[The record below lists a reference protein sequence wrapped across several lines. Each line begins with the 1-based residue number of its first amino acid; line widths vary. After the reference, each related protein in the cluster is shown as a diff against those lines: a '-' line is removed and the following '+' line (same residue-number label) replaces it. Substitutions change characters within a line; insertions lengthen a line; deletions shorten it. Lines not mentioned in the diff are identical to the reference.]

1 MTPVPRV
8 LGIREFVDGETKL
21 QNNSSLMKGAYFE
34 KGRVVET
41 WATLEVWLS
50 YGLILNLPYRIIK
63 MNTAA
68 HIERCILWV
77 EILVE
82 RKPPLSLER
91 ERKYIYLLIFFLSRN
106 ICNWFNREIVF
117 ISRLCVESRQMN
129 YLWSPVYAV
138 AYRNVENI
146 QASRDLSRR
155 LVPGSFFF
163 FVSTHTYV

>member
-41 WATLEVWLS
+41 WGTLEVWLS

-68 HIERCILWV
+68 HIERCIL
-77 EILVE
+77 
-82 RKPPLSLER
+82 
-91 ERKYIYLLIFFLSRN
+91 
-106 ICNWFNREIVF
+106 
-117 ISRLCVESRQMN
+117 
-129 YLWSPVYAV
+129 
-138 AYRNVENI
+138 
-146 QASRDLSRR
+146 
-155 LVPGSFFF
+155 
-163 FVSTHTYV
+163 